1 MLYDRD
7 YMRNSGGGRAGG
19 GADSLFKNMTAV
31 KFLILA
37 NVAVFLLNLF
47 LQNFGGSDIM
57 LRYFAL
63 SFDSLEHFKV
73 WTLLTYAFLHA
84 GILHLGVNMLVL
96 YLAGSQLE
104 SRLGAKKTLTI
115 YFASVLGGALLFM
128 AASVLT
134 QKGFLL
140 GASAGVIGVLSAFLV
155 LMENRVMRFL
165 FFFVIPLNLRP
176 RPILIFMLCIELL
189 GFLFFEIA
197 PHSGGSG
204 VGYSAHLGGMAAGVL
219 SVLIIEGKLANFSLP
234 KFVRRKVKRKLEP
247 ADSHAFKVDI
257 LDENALRA
265 EVNRI
270 LDKINQSGFSS
281 LSDAEKRT
289 LQIAKEKLK

>member
-7 YMRNSGGGRAGG
+7 YMRASGGSAKGDA
-19 GADSLFKNMTAV
+19 SSFFKNLSLT
-31 KFLILA
+31 KRLILI
-37 NVAVFLLNLF
+37 NVAVYVLDLF
-47 LQNFGGSDIM
+47 LRNFTGSDI
-57 LRYFAL
+57 LVRYFGL
-63 SFDSLEHFKV
+63 SFDSLEHFKF
-73 WTLLTYAFLHA
+73 WSLISYSFLHA

-104 SRLGAKKTLTI
+104 ERIGGRKTLII
-115 YFASVLGGALLFM
+115 YLASVLGGALFFM

-134 QKGFLL
+134 QKGFLV
-140 GASAGVIGVLSAFLV
+140 GASAGVIGVLSAFLL

-176 RPILIFMLCIELL
+176 RPILIFMLCIELF

-219 SVLIIEGKLANFSLP
+219 CVLIMEGRLANFSLP

-281 LSDAEKRT
+281 LSDGEKRT

>member
-7 YMRNSGGGRAGG
+7 YMRASGGSAKGDA
-19 GADSLFKNMTAV
+19 SSFFKNLSIT
-31 KFLILA
+31 KRLILINA
-37 NVAVFLLNLF
+37 AVYVLDLF
-47 LQNFGGSDIM
+47 LRNFTGSDI
-57 LRYFAL
+57 LVRYFGL
-63 SFDSLEHFKV
+63 SFGSLEHFKF
-73 WTLLTYAFLHA
+73 WSLISYSFLHA

-104 SRLGAKKTLTI
+104 ERIGGRKTLII
-115 YFASVLGGALLFM
+115 YLASVLGGALFFM

-134 QKGFLL
+134 QKGFLV
-140 GASAGVIGVLSAFLV
+140 GASAGVIGVLSAFLL

-176 RPILIFMLCIELL
+176 RPILIFMLCIELF

-219 SVLIIEGKLANFSLP
+219 CILIMEGKFANFSLP
-234 KFVRRKVKRKLEP
+234 KFGRRKVKRKLEP
-247 ADSHAFKVDI
+247 ADSHAFRVDI
-257 LDENALRA
+257 LDESALRA

-281 LSDAEKRT
+281 LSDGEKRT

>member
-1 MLYDRD
+1 
-7 YMRNSGGGRAGG
+7 MRNSGGGRAGG
-19 GADSLFKNMTAV
+19 GADLLFKNMTAV

-63 SFDSLEHFKV
+63 SFDSLEHFKI

-104 SRLGAKKTLTI
+104 ARLGAKKTLII
-115 YFASVLGGALLFM
+115 YFASVLGGALVFM

-155 LMENRVMRFL
+155 LMEDRVMRFL

-176 RPILIFMLCIELL
+176 RPILLVMLCIELF

-219 SVLIIEGKLANFSLP
+219 SALIIEGKLANFSLP
-234 KFVRRKVKRKLEP
+234 KFGGRRVKRKLEP
-247 ADSHAFKVDI
+247 ADSHFFKVDI
-257 LDENALRA
+257 VDEGALRA

-281 LSDAEKRT
+281 LTEAEKRT

>member
-1 MLYDRD
+1 
-7 YMRNSGGGRAGG
+7 MRNSGGGRAGG
-19 GADSLFKNMTAV
+19 GADLLFKNMTAV

-63 SFDSLEHFKV
+63 SFDSLEHFKI

-104 SRLGAKKTLTI
+104 ARLGAKKTLII
-115 YFASVLGGALLFM
+115 YFASVLGGALVFM

-155 LMENRVMRFL
+155 LMEDRVMRFL

-176 RPILIFMLCIELL
+176 RPILLAMLCIELF

-219 SVLIIEGKLANFSLP
+219 SALIIEGKLANFSLP
-234 KFVRRKVKRKLEP
+234 KFGGRRVKRKLEP
-247 ADSHAFKVDI
+247 ADSHFFKVDI
-257 LDENALRA
+257 VDEGALRA

-281 LSDAEKRT
+281 LTEAEKRT

>member
-1 MLYDRD
+1 
-7 YMRNSGGGRAGG
+7 MRNSGGGRAGG
-19 GADSLFKNMTAV
+19 GADLLFKNMTAV

-63 SFDSLEHFKV
+63 SFDSLEHFKI

-104 SRLGAKKTLTI
+104 ARLGAKKTLII
-115 YFASVLGGALLFM
+115 YFASVLGGALVFM

-155 LMENRVMRFL
+155 LMEDRVMRFL

-176 RPILIFMLCIELL
+176 RPILLAMLCIELF

-219 SVLIIEGKLANFSLP
+219 SALIIEGKLANFSLP
-234 KFVRRKVKRKLEP
+234 KFGGRRVKRKLEP
-247 ADSHAFKVDI
+247 ADSHFFKVDI
-257 LDENALRA
+257 VDEGALRA

-270 LDKINQSGFSS
+270 LDKINQCGFSS
-281 LSDAEKRT
+281 LTEAEKRT

>member
-7 YMRNSGGGRAGG
+7 YMRGRPKSGG
-19 GADSLFKNMTAV
+19 DSFFKNMGVT
-31 KFLILA
+31 KWLLSI
-37 NVAVFLLNLF
+37 NVAVYILQLF
-47 LQNFGGSDIM
+47 LQNFGGSDI
-57 LRYFAL
+57 LVRYFAL
-63 SFDSLEHFKV
+63 SFDSLEHFKI
-73 WTLLTYAFLHA
+73 WTLLTYSFLHA
-84 GILHLGVNMLVL
+84 GIFHLGVNMLVL
-96 YLAGSQLE
+96 YLTGTQIE
-104 SRLGAKKTLTI
+104 ERIGGKKTLLI

-140 GASAGVIGVLSAFLV
+140 GASAGVIGLLSAFLV
-155 LMENRVMRFL
+155 MMENRVMRFL

-176 RPILIFMLCIELL
+176 RPILIFMLCIELF

-197 PHSGGSG
+197 PHSGGSEI
-204 VGYSAHLGGMAAGVL
+204 GYSAHLGGILSGVL
-219 SVLIIEGKLANFSLP
+219 TALALEGKLSGFSLP
-234 KFVRRKVKRKLEP
+234 KFGLRKTKRKLEP
-247 ADSHAFKVDI
+247 ADSHFFKVDI
-257 LDENALRA
+257 VDEQALRA

-281 LSDAEKRT
+281 LSDGEKRT